1 MARKRGFPLWGS
13 HIKKKYLQIA
23 ILEQNTYLHQEQQ
36 RAHQVKIHFII
47 SERYLLAAG
56 LTDKV
61 EDFSTKKY
69 SDFAHASYV
78 KLKINAL
85 DTKIISN
92 IDFLIMV
99 TAI

>member
-1 MARKRGFPLWGS
+1 MLLRPKRGKLV
-13 HIKKKYLQIA
+13 
-23 ILEQNTYLHQEQQ
+23 Q
-36 RAHQVKIHFII
+36 RYFII

-56 LTDKV
+56 LADKLEV
-61 EDFSTKKY
+61 DFSTKKY
-69 SDFAHASYV
+69 SDFSQANYV

-99 TAI
+99 TAIKKKQGQF